1 MTKFHF
7 SSIGLLSII
16 ASLALTIAP
25 AHAQISDDVVRI
37 GIIND
42 TSGPYAD
49 LSGKGSVVAA
59 QMAIEDFGGRV
70 RAKPVELVSAGH
82 QLKPDVGLS
91 TIRRWFDVEKVDMVA
106 DIVHSSIAL
115 AAQTVAKE
123 RNRIIIATAVG
134 ANDFTGKACTS
145 TSASWI
151 YDTDALTNALVRSVV
166 ATKKDTWFLIVVDYA
181 FGHSMEA
188 DARKA
193 IEAAGGKVLGS
204 VRHPLGTADLSSYL
218 LQAQASGAKAVLLA
232 NGGADLINSIKQATE
247 FGLVSKGHQTLVAPL
262 VFLTDV
268 HSLGLQAAQGL
279 SFTIPFYWDLDDKT
293 RAWSKR
299 FFDRHGAMPTEVH
312 AAVYS
317 AVQHYLKS
325 VDAAGTDEAQAV
337 MAKMRELPV
346 NDFYVTNG
354 ILRIDGRLLHPMYL
368 VQVKS
373 PAESKGPWDF
383 YNIIRTIPADVVFRP
398 LAESACPLVQRDK

>member
-1 MTKFHF
+1 MAKRD
-7 SSIGLLSII
+7 SLLMRLLSMI
-16 ASLALTIAP
+16 ASLALTVTP
-25 AHAQISDDVVRI
+25 AHAQISDDVVKI

-49 LSGKGSVVAA
+49 LSGKGSVIAA

-123 RNRIIIATAVG
+123 RNKIIIATAVG
-134 ANDFTGKACTS
+134 TNDFTGKACTS

-151 YDTDALTNALVRSVV
+151 YDTDALTNGLVRSVV
-166 ATKKDTWFLIVVDYA
+166 ADKKDTWFLIVVDYA

-188 DARKA
+188 DARKI

-204 VRHPLGTADLSSYL
+204 VRHPVGTADLSSYL

-247 FGLVSKGHQTLVAPL
+247 FGLVKKGQTLVAPL
-262 VFLTDV
+262 VFITDV
-268 HSLGLQAAQGL
+268 RSIGLEAAQGL

-368 VQVKS
+368 VKVKS
-373 PAESKGPWDF
+373 PAESKGAWDF
-383 YNIIRTIPADVVFRP
+383 YDILRTIPADVVFRP
-398 LAESACPLVQRDK
+398 LAESACPLVRRDK

>member
-1 MTKFHF
+1 
-7 SSIGLLSII
+7 
-16 ASLALTIAP
+16 
-25 AHAQISDDVVRI
+25 
-37 GIIND
+37 
-42 TSGPYAD
+42 
-49 LSGKGSVVAA
+49 
-59 QMAIEDFGGRV
+59 MAIEDFGGRV
-70 RAKPVELVSAGH
+70 KAKPVELVSAGH

-91 TIRRWFDVEKVDMVA
+91 IIRRWFDIEKVDMVA

-123 RNRIIIATAVG
+123 RNKIIIATAVG

-151 YDTDALTNALVRSVV
+151 YDTDALTNGLVRSVV
-166 ATKKDTWFLIVVDYA
+166 ADNKDTWFLIVVDYA

-188 DARKA
+188 DARKV

-204 VRHPLGTADLSSYL
+204 VRHPVGTADLSSYL

-247 FGLVSKGHQTLVAPL
+247 FGLVKKGQTLVAPL
-262 VFLTDV
+262 VFVTDV
-268 HSLGLQAAQGL
+268 RSIGLEAAQGL
-279 SFTIPFYWDLDDKT
+279 SFTIPFYSNLDDKT

-325 VDAAGTDEAQAV
+325 ADAAGTDEAQAV

-354 ILRIDGRLLHPMYL
+354 ILPHRWSFVASDVLGEGEVADGIQGCLGFLRHH
-368 VQVKS
+368 S
-373 PAESKGPWDF
+373 SH
-383 YNIIRTIPADVVFRP
+383 
-398 LAESACPLVQRDK
+398 SC